1 MQPRPPTLTVMDDVI
16 TFPMGKKIDS
26 TVDFE
31 AVRAA
36 ATAANIG
43 KTVTTQ
49 VSKSDTNTLARPSGS
64 NAANPSTFTSVSTW
78 PPVVTASMANW
89 NKKFHELPNSEL
101 AGYADEY
108 TIGGPKV
115 TEKAVK
121 ENATVF
127 MVDDEDMF
135 IASSLAADDD
145 YFVVL

>member
-1 MQPRPPTLTVMDDVI
+1 MDDVI

-26 TVDFE
+26 NVDFE

-36 ATAANIG
+36 SAAASIS
-43 KTVTTQ
+43 KTVTTPIN
-49 VSKSDTNTLARPSGS
+49 KSDANTLARPAGGS
-64 NAANPSTFTSVSTW
+64 NASSPSTFTSVSTW

-115 TEKAVK
+115 TNDKAIK
-121 ENATVF
+121 EDAMVF
-127 MVDDEDMF
+127 MVDDEEMF
-135 IASSLAADDD
+135 IATSLAADDE
-145 YFVVL
+145 YFVAL